1 MSEWWTY
8 SLSDFLMF
16 SSRSYYR
23 LIESYN
29 AAFWPAHVLVLVA
42 GVIVIG
48 AIARPRQHLQ
58 RSAALAW
65 AAVWGWVAWAY
76 QLERY
81 AEINTAA
88 PYFTAA
94 FAVQALLLCWLAYR
108 PANAA
113 NAAPTPQP
121 LALGLSGLAILAY
134 PLLALARDGGTWHQA
149 EVFGIV
155 PDPTVV
161 ATLGVLLAWRAPAIF
176 WLIPVSWC
184 LVSGATLMELKIGHA
199 WLLPALA
206 LTAVLAAIMVSKK
219 PRDLNS
225 TADPRS

>member
-29 AAFWPAHVLVLVA
+29 AAMWPAHVLALVA
-42 GVIVIG
+42 GIIVIG
-48 AIARPRQHLQ
+48 AIARPRQNLQ
-58 RSAALAW
+58 RLAALVL
-65 AAVWGWVAWAY
+65 AAAWGWVAWAY
-76 QLERY
+76 HRERY

-88 PYFTAA
+88 PYFSAA

-108 PANAA
+108 PG
-113 NAAPTPQP
+113 NAAPAPQP
-121 LALGLSGLAILAY
+121 LTLGLSGLAIFAY
-134 PLLALARDGGTWHQA
+134 PLLALARDGGEWRQA

-161 ATLGVLLAWRAPAIF
+161 ATLGALLAWRASATL
-176 WLIPVSWC
+176 WLIPVLWC

-199 WLLPALA
+199 WLLPAIA
-206 LTAVLAAIMVSKK
+206 LTAVFARVMGSKK

-225 TADPRS
+225 TANPRS

>member
-16 SSRSYYR
+16 SSCSYYR

-29 AAFWPAHVLVLVA
+29 TAIWPAHLVALVA
-42 GVIVIG
+42 GIIVLG
-48 AIARPRQHLQ
+48 AIARPRQHLH
-58 RSAALAW
+58 RSAALVL
-65 AAVWGWVAWAY
+65 AAAWGWVAWAY
-76 QLERY
+76 HLERY

-88 PYFTAA
+88 PYFAAA

-108 PANAA
+108 PGNAVPA
-113 NAAPTPQP
+113 PQP
-121 LALGLSGLAILAY
+121 LALGMTGLAILAY
-134 PLLALARDGGTWHQA
+134 PLLALARDGGQWRQA

-176 WLIPVSWC
+176 WLVPVLWC

-206 LTAVLAAIMVSKK
+206 LIAVLVRVVGSKT
-219 PRDLNS
+219 PRDFNS
-225 TADPRS
+225 TANPRS

>member
-29 AAFWPAHVLVLVA
+29 AAIWPAHVLALVA

-48 AIARPRQHLQ
+48 AIARPRQNLQ
-58 RSAALAW
+58 RSAALVL
-65 AAVWGWVAWAY
+65 AAAWGWVAWAY

-88 PYFTAA
+88 PYFAAA
-94 FAVQALLLCWLAYR
+94 FAVQALLLYWLAYR
-108 PANAA
+108 PG
-113 NAAPTPQP
+113 NAAPAPQRV
-121 LALGLSGLAILAY
+121 ALGLTGLAIFAY
-134 PLLALARDGGTWHQA
+134 PLLALARDGDTWRQA

-155 PDPTVV
+155 PDPTVI
-161 ATLGVLLAWRAPAIF
+161 ATVGMLLAWRAPAIL
-176 WLIPVSWC
+176 WLIPVLWC

-206 LTAVLAAIMVSKK
+206 LTAVLARIMGSKTPRAIN
-219 PRDLNS
+219 L
-225 TADPRS
+225 TANPRS

>member
-29 AAFWPAHVLVLVA
+29 AAIWPAHLLALVA
-42 GVIVIG
+42 GLVVIV
-48 AIARPRQHLQ
+48 AIVRPRQHLQ
-58 RSAALAW
+58 RSAALVL
-65 AAVWGWVAWAY
+65 AAAWGWVAWAY
-76 QLERY
+76 HLERY

-88 PYFTAA
+88 PYFAAA

-108 PANAA
+108 PG
-113 NAAPTPQP
+113 NAAPAPQP

-134 PLLALARDGGTWHQA
+134 PLLALARDGGTWRQA
-149 EVFGIV
+149 EIFGIV

-161 ATLGVLLAWRAPAIF
+161 ATLGMLLAWRAPAIF

-199 WLLPALA
+199 WLLSALA

-219 PRDLNS
+219 PRNLNS
-225 TADPRS
+225 TANPRS

>member
-16 SSRSYYR
+16 SSRSYFR

-29 AAFWPAHVLVLVA
+29 AAIWPAHLLALVA

-48 AIARPRQHLQ
+48 AIARPRHSLQ
-58 RSAALAW
+58 RSAALVL
-65 AAVWGWVAWAY
+65 AAAWGWVAWAY
-76 QLERY
+76 HVERY

-88 PYFTAA
+88 PYFAAA

-108 PANAA
+108 PG
-113 NAAPTPQP
+113 NAAPAPQP
-121 LALGLSGLAILAY
+121 LAFGLSGLAILAY
-134 PLLALARDGGTWHQA
+134 PLLALARDGGTWRQA

-161 ATLGVLLAWRAPAIF
+161 ATMGVLLAWRAPAIF
-176 WLIPVSWC
+176 WLVPVLWC

-206 LTAVLAAIMVSKK
+206 LTAVLAPIMVSKK
-219 PRDLNS
+219 TRNLNS
-225 TADPRS
+225 TANPRS

>member
-29 AAFWPAHVLVLVA
+29 AAIWPAHFLALVA
-42 GVIVIG
+42 GIIVLG

-58 RSAALAW
+58 RSAALVL
-65 AAVWGWVAWAY
+65 AAAWGWVAWAY
-76 QLERY
+76 HLERY

-88 PYFTAA
+88 PYFAAA
-94 FAVQALLLCWLAYR
+94 FALQALLLGWLAYR
-108 PANAA
+108 PGNAVPA
-113 NAAPTPQP
+113 PQP
-121 LALGLSGLAILAY
+121 VALGLTGLAIFAY
-134 PLLALARDGGTWHQA
+134 PVLTLARDGGSWRQA
-149 EVFGIV
+149 EVFGIA
-155 PDPTVV
+155 PDPTAV
-161 ATLGVLLAWRAPAIF
+161 ATLGMLLAWRAPAIF

-206 LTAVLAAIMVSKK
+206 LTAILARVVGSKK

-225 TADPRS
+225 TANPRS

>member
-16 SSRSYYR
+16 SSRSYFR

-29 AAFWPAHVLVLVA
+29 AAIWPAHLLALVA
-42 GVIVIG
+42 GVIVLG
-48 AIARPRQHLQ
+48 AIARPRQNLQ
-58 RSAALAW
+58 RSAALVL
-65 AAVWGWVAWAY
+65 AAAWGWVAWAY

-81 AEINTAA
+81 ADINTAA
-88 PYFTAA
+88 PYFAAA
-94 FAVQALLLCWLAYR
+94 FALQALLLCWLAYR

-113 NAAPTPQP
+113 PAPKRV
-121 LALGLSGLAILAY
+121 ALGLTGLTIFAY
-134 PLLALARDGGTWHQA
+134 PLLALARDGVTWRQA

-155 PDPTVV
+155 PDPTVI

-206 LTAVLAAIMVSKK
+206 LTAVLSRIMGSKT
-219 PRDLNS
+219 PPGLNS
-225 TADPRS
+225 TANPRS

>member
-29 AAFWPAHVLVLVA
+29 TVIWPAHLLALVV

-58 RSAALAW
+58 RIAALGLAAAW
-65 AAVWGWVAWAY
+65 GCVAWAY
-76 QLERY
+76 HLERY

-88 PYFTAA
+88 PYFAVA

-108 PANAA
+108 PG
-113 NAAPTPQP
+113 NAAPAPQP

-134 PLLALARDGGTWHQA
+134 PLLVLARDGGQWRQA
-149 EVFGIV
+149 EVFAIV

-176 WLIPVSWC
+176 WLIPVLWC
-184 LVSGATLMELKIGHA
+184 LVSGATLMELKINHA

-206 LTAVLAAIMVSKK
+206 LTAVLAAIMVSKT

-225 TADPRS
+225 TANPRS

>member
-29 AAFWPAHVLVLVA
+29 AAIWPAHLLALVA
-42 GVIVIG
+42 GIIVIG
-48 AIARPRQHLQ
+48 AIARPRQQMH
-58 RSAALAW
+58 RSAALVL
-65 AAVWGWVAWAY
+65 AAAWGWVAWAY

-88 PYFTAA
+88 PYFAAA
-94 FAVQALLLCWLAYR
+94 FAAQALLLCWLAYR
-108 PANAA
+108 PGNAVPA
-113 NAAPTPQP
+113 PQP
-121 LALGLSGLAILAY
+121 LALGLTSLAIFAY
-134 PLLALARDGGTWHQA
+134 PLLALARDGGTWRQA

-206 LTAVLAAIMVSKK
+206 LTAVLGRVVGSKT
-219 PRDLNS
+219 PRDFNS
-225 TADPRS
+225 TANPRS

>member
-29 AAFWPAHVLVLVA
+29 AAIWSAHVLALVA
-42 GVIVIG
+42 GLVMIV
-48 AIARPRQHLQ
+48 AIVRPRQHLQ
-58 RSAALAW
+58 RSAALVL
-65 AAVWGWVAWAY
+65 AAAWGWVAWAY

-88 PYFTAA
+88 PYFAAA

-113 NAAPTPQP
+113 NAAPAPQR
-121 LALGLSGLAILAY
+121 LALGLAGLAIFAY
-134 PLLALARDGGTWHQA
+134 PLLALARDNGTWRQA

-176 WLIPVSWC
+176 WLVPVLWC

-206 LTAVLAAIMVSKK
+206 LTAVLARIMVSKK

-225 TADPRS
+225 TANSRS

>member
-29 AAFWPAHVLVLVA
+29 AAFWPAHLLALVA
-42 GVIVIG
+42 GLVVIS
-48 AIARPRQHLQ
+48 AISRPRQHLR
-58 RSAALAW
+58 RSAALVL
-65 AAVWGWVAWAY
+65 AAAWGWVAWAY
-76 QLERY
+76 HLERY

-88 PYFTAA
+88 PYFAAA
-94 FAVQALLLCWLAYR
+94 FAAQALLLCWLAYK
-108 PANAA
+108 PG
-113 NAAPTPQP
+113 NAAPAPQP
-121 LALGLSGLAILAY
+121 AALGLACLAIFAY
-134 PLLALARDGGTWHQA
+134 PLLVLARDGGTWRQA
-149 EVFGIV
+149 EIFGIV
-155 PDPTVV
+155 PDPTAV

-206 LTAVLAAIMVSKK
+206 LIVVLARVIGSKTS
-219 PRDLNS
+219 RDLNS
-225 TADPRS
+225 TANPRS

>member
-29 AAFWPAHVLVLVA
+29 AAILPVHLLALVA
-42 GVIVIG
+42 GIIVIG
-48 AIARPRQHLQ
+48 AIARPRQQMQ
-58 RSAALAW
+58 RVAALVL
-65 AAVWGWVAWAY
+65 AAAWGWVAWAY
-76 QLERY
+76 HLERY

-88 PYFTAA
+88 PYFAAA
-94 FAVQALLLCWLAYR
+94 FAAQALLLCWLAYR

-113 NAAPTPQP
+113 NAAPAPQP
-121 LALGLSGLAILAY
+121 AALGLTGLAIFAY
-134 PLLALARDGGTWHQA
+134 PLLALARDGGTWRQA

-161 ATLGVLLAWRAPAIF
+161 ATLGTLLAWRAPAIF
-176 WLIPVSWC
+176 WLIPVLWC

-206 LTAVLAAIMVSKK
+206 LMAVLVRVVGSKT

-225 TADPRS
+225 TANPRS

>member
-29 AAFWPAHVLVLVA
+29 AAIWPAHLLALVA
-42 GVIVIG
+42 GIIVIS
-48 AIARPRQHLQ
+48 AIARPSQNLQ
-58 RSAALAW
+58 QSAALVL
-65 AAVWGWVAWAY
+65 AAAWGWVAWAY
-76 QLERY
+76 HLERY

-88 PYFTAA
+88 PYFAAA
-94 FAVQALLLCWLAYR
+94 FAVQALLLCGLAYR
-108 PANAA
+108 PG
-113 NAAPTPQP
+113 NAAPAPQP

-134 PLLALARDGGTWHQA
+134 PLLALARDGGQWRQA

-161 ATLGVLLAWRAPAIF
+161 ATLGLLLAWRAPAIF
-176 WLIPVSWC
+176 WLISVSWC

-206 LTAVLAAIMVSKK
+206 FISSLACIIKRK
-219 PRDLNS
+219 TPRNLNS
-225 TADPRS
+225 TANPLS

>member
-29 AAFWPAHVLVLVA
+29 AAIWPAHVLALVA
-42 GVIVIG
+42 GLVVIG
-48 AIARPRQHLQ
+48 AIARPRQNLQ
-58 RSAALAW
+58 RIAALVL
-65 AAVWGWVAWAY
+65 AATWGWVAWAY
-76 QLERY
+76 HLERY

-88 PYFTAA
+88 PYFAAA
-94 FAVQALLLCWLAYR
+94 FAVQALLLCWLAFK
-108 PANAA
+108 PGNAV
-113 NAAPTPQP
+113 PPPQRM
-121 LALGLSGLAILAY
+121 ALGLAGLAICAY
-134 PLLALARDGGTWHQA
+134 PLLALARDNGGWHQA

-176 WLIPVSWC
+176 WLIPVLWC
-184 LVSGATLMELKIGHA
+184 LVSGATLMELKVGHA

-206 LTAVLAAIMVSKK
+206 FISSLAWIIKRK
-219 PRDLNS
+219 TPRDLNS
-225 TADPRS
+225 TANPRS

>member
-29 AAFWPAHVLVLVA
+29 AAIWPAHLLALVA

-48 AIARPRQHLQ
+48 AIVRPRQHLQ
-58 RSAALAW
+58 RSAALMLPAT
-65 AAVWGWVAWAY
+65 WGWVAWAY
-76 QLERY
+76 HLERY

-88 PYFTAA
+88 PYFAAA

-113 NAAPTPQP
+113 NAAPAPQP

-134 PLLALARDGGTWHQA
+134 PLLALARDGGQWRQA

-176 WLIPVSWC
+176 WLVPVLWC

-206 LTAVLAAIMVSKK
+206 LTAVLARVMGRKT

-225 TADPRS
+225 TANPRS

>member
-29 AAFWPAHVLVLVA
+29 AAIWPAHLLALVA
-42 GVIVIG
+42 GLVVIV
-48 AIARPRQHLQ
+48 AIVRPRQHLQ
-58 RSAALAW
+58 RSAALVL
-65 AAVWGWVAWAY
+65 AAAWGWVAWAY

-88 PYFTAA
+88 PYFAAA

-108 PANAA
+108 PS
-113 NAAPTPQP
+113 NAAPAPQP
-121 LALGLSGLAILAY
+121 LALGLSVLAILAY
-134 PLLALARDGGTWHQA
+134 PLLALARDGGQWRQA

-161 ATLGVLLAWRAPAIF
+161 ATLGMLLAWRAPAIF

-206 LTAVLAAIMVSKK
+206 LTAVLARIMGSKK

-225 TADPRS
+225 TANPRS

>member
-29 AAFWPAHVLVLVA
+29 AAIWPAHFLALVA
-42 GVIVIG
+42 GIIVLG

-58 RSAALAW
+58 RSAALVL
-65 AAVWGWVAWAY
+65 AAAWGWVAWAY
-76 QLERY
+76 HLERY

-88 PYFTAA
+88 PYFAAA

-108 PANAA
+108 PG
-113 NAAPTPQP
+113 NAAPAPQP
-121 LALGLSGLAILAY
+121 VALGLTGLAIFAY
-134 PLLALARDGGTWHQA
+134 PVLTLARDGGSWRQA
-149 EVFGIV
+149 EVFGIA
-155 PDPTVV
+155 PDPTAV
-161 ATLGVLLAWRAPAIF
+161 ATLGMLLAWRAPAIF

-206 LTAVLAAIMVSKK
+206 LTAVLARVVGSKK

-225 TADPRS
+225 TANPRS

>member
-29 AAFWPAHVLVLVA
+29 AAIWPAHLLTLVA
-42 GVIVIG
+42 GVVVVS
-48 AIARPRQHLQ
+48 AIARPRPSLQ
-58 RSAALAW
+58 RSAALVLT
-65 AAVWGWVAWAY
+65 AAWGWLAWAY
-76 QLERY
+76 HLERY

-88 PYFTAA
+88 PYFSAA

-108 PANAA
+108 PG
-113 NAAPTPQP
+113 NAAPAQQP
-121 LALGLSGLAILAY
+121 LTLGLSGLAIFAY
-134 PLLALARDGGTWHQA
+134 PLLALARDGGEWRQA
-149 EVFGIV
+149 EVFGIA

-161 ATLGVLLAWRAPAIF
+161 ATLGALLAWRASATL
-176 WLIPVSWC
+176 WLIPVLWC

-199 WLLPALA
+199 WLLPTLA
-206 LTAVLAAIMVSKK
+206 LTAVVARVMRSKT

-225 TADPRS
+225 TANPRS

>member
-16 SSRSYYR
+16 SSRSYFR

-29 AAFWPAHVLVLVA
+29 AAIWPAHLLALVA

-48 AIARPRQHLQ
+48 AIARPRHSLQ
-58 RSAALAW
+58 RSAALVL
-65 AAVWGWVAWAY
+65 AAAWGWVAWAY
-76 QLERY
+76 HVERY

-88 PYFTAA
+88 PYFAAA

-108 PANAA
+108 PG
-113 NAAPTPQP
+113 NAAPAPQP
-121 LALGLSGLAILAY
+121 LAFGLSGLAILAY
-134 PLLALARDGGTWHQA
+134 PLLALARDGGTWRQA

-161 ATLGVLLAWRAPAIF
+161 ATMGVLLAWRAPAIF
-176 WLIPVSWC
+176 
-184 LVSGATLMELKIGHA
+184 
-199 WLLPALA
+199 
-206 LTAVLAAIMVSKK
+206 
-219 PRDLNS
+219 
-225 TADPRS
+225 

>member
-29 AAFWPAHVLVLVA
+29 VAIWPAHVLALVA
-42 GVIVIG
+42 GVVVVS
-48 AIARPRQHLQ
+48 AIARQRPSLQ
-58 RSAALAW
+58 RSAALVL
-65 AAVWGWVAWAY
+65 AAAWGWLAWAY
-76 QLERY
+76 HLERY
-81 AEINTAA
+81 AEINMAA
-88 PYFTAA
+88 PYFAAA
-94 FAVQALLLCWLAYR
+94 FAVQSLLLCWLAYR
-108 PANAA
+108 PGNT
-113 NAAPTPQP
+113 APAPQRV
-121 LALGLSGLAILAY
+121 ALGMTGLAIFAY
-134 PLLALARDGGTWHQA
+134 PLLALARDNGTWRQA

-155 PDPTVV
+155 PDPTVI
-161 ATLGVLLAWRAPAIF
+161 ATLGVLLAWRAPAIL

-206 LTAVLAAIMVSKK
+206 FISSLSWIIKRKT

-225 TADPRS
+225 TANPRS

>member
-29 AAFWPAHVLVLVA
+29 AAIWPAHVLALVA

-58 RSAALAW
+58 RSAALVL
-65 AAVWGWVAWAY
+65 AAAWGWVAWAY
-76 QLERY
+76 HLERY

-88 PYFTAA
+88 PYFAAA
-94 FAVQALLLCWLAYR
+94 FAVQALLLCWLAFK
-108 PANAA
+108 PGH
-113 NAAPTPQP
+113 AAPASQRV
-121 LALGLSGLAILAY
+121 ALGLSGLAIFAY
-134 PLLALARDGGTWHQA
+134 PLLALARDGGTWRQA

-161 ATLGVLLAWRAPAIF
+161 ATLGMLLAWRAPAIF

-184 LVSGATLMELKIGHA
+184 LVSGATLMELKISHA

-225 TADPRS
+225 TVNPRS

>member
-29 AAFWPAHVLVLVA
+29 AAIWPAHLVALVA
-42 GVIVIG
+42 GVILIG

-58 RSAALAW
+58 RSAALVL
-65 AAVWGWVAWAY
+65 AAAWGWVAWAY
-76 QLERY
+76 HLERY

-88 PYFTAA
+88 PYFAAA
-94 FAVQALLLCWLAYR
+94 FALQALLLCWLAFKPGNTA
-108 PANAA
+108 PA
-113 NAAPTPQP
+113 PQRV
-121 LALGLSGLAILAY
+121 ALGMTGLAIFAY
-134 PLLALARDGGTWHQA
+134 PLLALVRDGGGWRQA
-149 EVFGIV
+149 EVFGVV
-155 PDPTVV
+155 PDPTVI
-161 ATLGVLLAWRAPAIF
+161 ATLGVLLVWRAPAIF

-206 LTAVLAAIMVSKK
+206 LTAVLARVVSRKT

-225 TADPRS
+225 TANPRS

>member
-29 AAFWPAHVLVLVA
+29 AAIWPAHLLALVA
-42 GVIVIG
+42 GVIVLG

-58 RSAALAW
+58 QSAGLVLA
-65 AAVWGWVAWAY
+65 AAWGWVAWAY
-76 QLERY
+76 HLERY

-88 PYFTAA
+88 PYFAA
-94 FAVQALLLCWLAYR
+94 TFAVQALLLCWLAFK
-108 PANAA
+108 PG
-113 NAAPTPQP
+113 NAAPAPQP
-121 LALGLSGLAILAY
+121 VALGLTGLAIFAH
-134 PLLALARDGGTWHQA
+134 PLLALARDGGQWRQA

-176 WLIPVSWC
+176 WLVPVLWC
-184 LVSGATLMELKIGHA
+184 LVSGATLIELKIGHA

-225 TADPRS
+225 TANPQS

>member
-23 LIESYN
+23 FIESYN
-29 AAFWPAHVLVLVA
+29 AAIWPVHLVALVA
-42 GVIVIG
+42 GVIVLG
-48 AIARPRQHLQ
+48 AIARPRQNLQ
-58 RSAALAW
+58 RSAALVL
-65 AAVWGWVAWAY
+65 AAAWGWVAWAY
-76 QLERY
+76 HLERY

-88 PYFTAA
+88 PYFSAA

-108 PANAA
+108 LG
-113 NAAPTPQP
+113 NAAPAPQP

-134 PLLALARDGGTWHQA
+134 PLLALARDGGQWRQA

-161 ATLGVLLAWRAPAIF
+161 ATLGMLLAWRAPAIF

-206 LTAVLAAIMVSKK
+206 FISSLAWIIKRK
-219 PRDLNS
+219 TPRDLNS
-225 TADPRS
+225 TANPRS

>member
-29 AAFWPAHVLVLVA
+29 AAIWPAHFLALIA
-42 GVIVIG
+42 GVIVIS
-48 AIARPRQHLQ
+48 AIARPRQNLQ
-58 RSAALAW
+58 RSAALVL
-65 AAVWGWVAWAY
+65 AAAWGWVAWAY
-76 QLERY
+76 HLERY

-88 PYFTAA
+88 PYFAAA
-94 FAVQALLLCWLAYR
+94 FAVQALLLCWLAFSPGNTA
-108 PANAA
+108 PA
-113 NAAPTPQP
+113 PQRM
-121 LALGLSGLAILAY
+121 ALGLTGLAIFAY
-134 PLLALARDGGTWHQA
+134 PLLALARDNGEWRQA
-149 EVFGIV
+149 EVFGIA
-155 PDPTVV
+155 PDPTVI

-176 WLIPVSWC
+176 WLIPVLWC
-184 LVSGATLMELKIGHA
+184 LVSGATLMELKVGHA

-206 LTAVLAAIMVSKK
+206 LTAVLARVMRSKT

-225 TADPRS
+225 TANPQS

>member
-1 MSEWWTY
+1 MNEWWTY

-29 AAFWPAHVLVLVA
+29 AAIWPAHLLALVA
-42 GVIVIG
+42 GLVVIV
-48 AIARPRQHLQ
+48 AIVRPRQHLQ
-58 RSAALAW
+58 RSAALVLV
-65 AAVWGWVAWAY
+65 AAWGWVAWAY

-88 PYFTAA
+88 PYFAAA
-94 FAVQALLLCWLAYR
+94 FAVQALLLFWLAYR
-108 PANAA
+108 PGNAA
-113 NAAPTPQP
+113 NAAPAPQP
-121 LALGLSGLAILAY
+121 VALGLTGLAIFAY
-134 PLLALARDGGTWHQA
+134 PLLALARDGSNWHQA

-161 ATLGVLLAWRAPAIF
+161 ATLGMLLAWRAPAIF

-206 LTAVLAAIMVSKK
+206 FISSLACIIKRK
-219 PRDLNS
+219 TPHDLNS
-225 TADPRS
+225 TANPRS

>member
-23 LIESYN
+23 LIESYST
-29 AAFWPAHVLVLVA
+29 AIWPAHLLALVA
-42 GVIVIG
+42 GIIVIV

-58 RSAALAW
+58 RIAALVL
-65 AAVWGWVAWAY
+65 AAAWGWVAWAY
-76 QLERY
+76 HLERY

-88 PYFTAA
+88 PYFAAA
-94 FAVQALLLCWLAYR
+94 FAAQALLLCWLAYR

-113 NAAPTPQP
+113 NAAPAPQP

-134 PLLALARDGGTWHQA
+134 PLLALARDGGQWRQA

-184 LVSGATLMELKIGHA
+184 LVSGATLMELKIGHS

-206 LTAVLAAIMVSKK
+206 LAAAVAQVINRKE
-219 PRDLNS
+219 PRYLNS
-225 TADPRS
+225 TANPRS

>member
-29 AAFWPAHVLVLVA
+29 TAIWPAHLLALVV

-58 RSAALAW
+58 RSAALVL
-65 AAVWGWVAWAY
+65 AAAWGWAAWAY
-76 QLERY
+76 HLERY

-88 PYFTAA
+88 PYFAAA

-108 PANAA
+108 LG
-113 NAAPTPQP
+113 NAAPAPQRVG
-121 LALGLSGLAILAY
+121 LGMTGLAIFAY
-134 PLLALARDGGTWHQA
+134 PLLALVRDSGGWRQA
-149 EVFGIV
+149 EVFGIA

-161 ATLGVLLAWRAPAIF
+161 ATLGVLLAWRAPAIL

-206 LTAVLAAIMVSKK
+206 FISSLSWIIKRKT

-225 TADPRS
+225 TANLRS

>member
-29 AAFWPAHVLVLVA
+29 AAIWPAHFLALVA
-42 GVIVIG
+42 GVIMIS
-48 AIARPRQHLQ
+48 AIAWPRLNLQ
-58 RSAALAW
+58 RSAALVL
-65 AAVWGWVAWAY
+65 AAAWGWVAWAY
-76 QLERY
+76 HLERY

-88 PYFTAA
+88 PYFAAA
-94 FAVQALLLCWLAYR
+94 FAVQALLLCWRAYR
-108 PANAA
+108 PG
-113 NAAPTPQP
+113 NAAPAPQP
-121 LALGLSGLAILAY
+121 LALGLSGLAIFAY
-134 PLLALARDGGTWHQA
+134 PLLALARDGGTWRQT

-155 PDPTVV
+155 PDPTVI

-176 WLIPVSWC
+176 WLIPVLWC

-206 LTAVLAAIMVSKK
+206 LTAVVARVMGRKT

-225 TADPRS
+225 TANPRS

>member
-16 SSRSYYR
+16 SSRSYFR

-29 AAFWPAHVLVLVA
+29 AAIWPAHLLALVA

-48 AIARPRQHLQ
+48 AIARPRLHLQ
-58 RSAALAW
+58 RSAALVL
-65 AAVWGWVAWAY
+65 AAAWGWVAWAY
-76 QLERY
+76 HVERY

-88 PYFTAA
+88 PYFAAA
-94 FAVQALLLCWLAYR
+94 FAAQALLLCWLAYR
-108 PANAA
+108 PGNAVPA
-113 NAAPTPQP
+113 PQP
-121 LALGLSGLAILAY
+121 LALGLTSFAIFAY
-134 PLLALARDGGTWHQA
+134 PLLALARDGGQWRQA

-176 WLIPVSWC
+176 LLIPVLWC

-206 LTAVLAAIMVSKK
+206 FIASLAWIIKRK
-219 PRDLNS
+219 TPRDLNS
-225 TADPRS
+225 TANPRS

>member
-29 AAFWPAHVLVLVA
+29 AAMWPAHVLALVA
-42 GVIVIG
+42 GIIVIG
-48 AIARPRQHLQ
+48 AIARPRQNLQ
-58 RSAALAW
+58 RLAALVL
-65 AAVWGWVAWAY
+65 AAAWGWVAWAY
-76 QLERY
+76 HRERY

-88 PYFTAA
+88 PYFSAA

-108 PANAA
+108 PG
-113 NAAPTPQP
+113 NAAPAPQP
-121 LALGLSGLAILAY
+121 LTLGLSGLAIFAY
-134 PLLALARDGGTWHQA
+134 PLLALARDGGEWSQA

-161 ATLGVLLAWRAPAIF
+161 ATLGALLAWRASATL
-176 WLIPVSWC
+176 WLIPVLWC

-199 WLLPALA
+199 WLLPAIA
-206 LTAVLAAIMVSKK
+206 LTAVFARVMGSKK

-225 TADPRS
+225 TANPRS

>member
-29 AAFWPAHVLVLVA
+29 AAIWPAHFLALVA
-42 GVIVIG
+42 GVIMIS
-48 AIARPRQHLQ
+48 AIAWPRPNLQ
-58 RSAALAW
+58 RSAALVL
-65 AAVWGWVAWAY
+65 AAAWGWVAWAY
-76 QLERY
+76 HSERY

-88 PYFTAA
+88 PYFAAA

-108 PANAA
+108 PANE
-113 NAAPTPQP
+113 APAPQRV
-121 LALGLSGLAILAY
+121 ALGMTGLAIFAY
-134 PLLALARDGGTWHQA
+134 PLLTLARDNGEWRQA
-149 EVFGIV
+149 EVFGIA

-161 ATLGVLLAWRAPAIF
+161 ATLGVLLAWRAPAIL

-206 LTAVLAAIMVSKK
+206 FISSLSWIINRKT

-225 TADPRS
+225 TANLRS

>member
-29 AAFWPAHVLVLVA
+29 AAIWPAHLLALVA

-48 AIARPRQHLQ
+48 AIARPRHSLQ
-58 RSAALAW
+58 RSAALVL
-65 AAVWGWVAWAY
+65 AAAWGWVAWAY

-88 PYFTAA
+88 PYFAAA

-108 PANAA
+108 PG
-113 NAAPTPQP
+113 NAAPAPQP
-121 LALGLSGLAILAY
+121 LAFGLSGLAILAY
-134 PLLALARDGGTWHQA
+134 PLLALARDGGTWRQA

-161 ATLGVLLAWRAPAIF
+161 ATMGVLLAWRAPAIF
-176 WLIPVSWC
+176 WLVPVLWC

-206 LTAVLAAIMVSKK
+206 LTAVVARVVSSKT

-225 TADPRS
+225 TANPRS

>member
-1 MSEWWTY
+1 MNEWWTY

-29 AAFWPAHVLVLVA
+29 AAIWPAHLLALVA
-42 GVIVIG
+42 GLVVIV
-48 AIARPRQHLQ
+48 AIVRPRQHLQ
-58 RSAALAW
+58 RSAALVLV
-65 AAVWGWVAWAY
+65 AAWGWVAWAY

-88 PYFTAA
+88 PYFAAA
-94 FAVQALLLCWLAYR
+94 FAVQALLLSWLAYR
-108 PANAA
+108 PSNAA
-113 NAAPTPQP
+113 NAAPAPQP

-134 PLLALARDGGTWHQA
+134 PLLALARDGGQWRQA

-225 TADPRS
+225 TANPRS

>member
-29 AAFWPAHVLVLVA
+29 AAIWPAHLLALVA
-42 GVIVIG
+42 SVIVIV

-58 RSAALAW
+58 RSAALVL
-65 AAVWGWVAWAY
+65 AATWGWVAWAY
-76 QLERY
+76 HLEHY

-88 PYFTAA
+88 PYFAAA
-94 FAVQALLLCWLAYR
+94 FAAQALLLCWLAYR

-113 NAAPTPQP
+113 QAPKP
-121 LALGLSGLAILAY
+121 LGLGLAGLAILAY
-134 PLLALARDGGTWHQA
+134 PLLALARDNGTWGQA

-155 PDPTVV
+155 PDPTVI

-184 LVSGATLMELKIGHA
+184 LVSGATLMELKISHA

-206 LTAVLAAIMVSKK
+206 FISSLAWLIKRK
-219 PRDLNS
+219 PPRDLNS
-225 TADPRS
+225 TANPRS